1 MMNPLALAAVSVIWY
16 HSAVI
21 AVFGAAIWGPAV
33 IIDKIKS
40 RVAAGGSQPQP
51 QSPASQS
58 LATEAPRP
66 SDGLPELRELS

>member
-21 AVFGAAIWGPAV
+21 AVFGATIGGPAV

-40 RVAAGGSQPQP
+40 RVAAEGSQPQP
-51 QSPASQS
+51 QSPASQCPT
-58 LATEAPRP
+58 TEAPRP